1 MMSQNGQQII
11 TIYIVCNDSRCKD
24 NQTVTFDQLIKYS
37 VSNIFIQKSC
47 RKWGRET
54 SSRPLFVS
62 EKSLRSKQVVNNL
75 VLIYFVRPRPQQ
87 KQTLYYFKLM
97 IRRYVQFWF
106 LIKGSG
112 TSFSTTSF
120 YNFPRKIFLILYSI
134 NWSNF
139 IDQIDQISNFIT
151 STASTLNRHLDT
163 QLDTSTA
170 STLCKNS
177 C

>member
-97 IRRYVQFWF
+97 IRRYAQFWF

-134 NWSNF
+134 IF
-139 IDQIDQISNFIT
+139 YYISHIIFY
-151 STASTLNRHLDT
+151 
-163 QLDTSTA
+163 
-170 STLCKNS
+170 
-177 C
+177 